1 MSYEIYGK
9 TVAGTENHDDIQT
22 CGSCDKPERGQGV
35 QGVRHHADSVWR
47 DGNAIQAWRIAGRSA
62 HRRVADHP
70 GNMTVVLKN
79 MERDGFIERHKKT
92 EDKHSSVL
100 SLTDKGRAQ
109 IEEMLPKHA
118 AVIED
123 IFSVLTLEE
132 QKSLEALLK
141 HFKTEEEDENG

>member
-1 MSYEIYGK
+1 METLYRLGELQ
-9 TVAGTENHDDIQT
+9 V
-22 CGSCDKPERGQGV
+22 GQLI
-35 QGVRHHADSVWR
+35 DELLTT
-47 DGNAIQAWRIAGRSA
+47 
-62 HRRVADHP
+62 P

-79 MERDGFIERHKKT
+79 MERDGFIERHKNS
-92 EDKHSSVL
+92 EDKRSSVL

-123 IFSVLTLEE
+123 IFSVLTADE

-141 HFKTEEEDENG
+141 HFKPEEKNENG